1 MSILSSISLRQVDS
15 SLKRSKWFECPL
27 PSSLSNHGQATKQLT
42 LTQQFRTFKFIF
54 FGTIAEQT
62 AYLFSRRAF
71 LYHGRKLPSKL
82 RNYRELTMKRLNR
95 LTIAVVAS
103 SLLAAPAVYAA
114 PASISSPV
122 HAMFGKTKTST
133 VKLSLRNDSG
143 APMEVKVG
151 DKVMTLDPGKP
162 VSLNLEVGTRIV
174 ANSATPN
181 HPAGSLI
188 EEVISDHNGATII
201 IR

>member
-1 MSILSSISLRQVDS
+1 M
-15 SLKRSKWFECPL
+15 
-27 PSSLSNHGQATKQLT
+27 
-42 LTQQFRTFKFIF
+42 
-54 FGTIAEQT
+54 AEN
-62 AYLFSRRAF
+62 SRRN
-71 LYHGRKLPSKL
+71 LEV
-82 RNYRELTMKRLNR
+82 RELTMKVFNR
-95 LTIAVVAS
+95 LTIAVVAA

-122 HAMFGKTKTST
+122 HAMFAKTKTTT
-133 VKLSLRNDSG
+133 VKLNLRNESG

-174 ANSATPN
+174 ANSATAN
-181 HPAGSLI
+181 HAVGSII
-188 EEVISDHNGATII
+188 EEVVSEHNNATIV

>member
-1 MSILSSISLRQVDS
+1 
-15 SLKRSKWFECPL
+15 
-27 PSSLSNHGQATKQLT
+27 
-42 LTQQFRTFKFIF
+42 
-54 FGTIAEQT
+54 
-62 AYLFSRRAF
+62 
-71 LYHGRKLPSKL
+71 
-82 RNYRELTMKRLNR
+82 MKRLNR

-114 PASISSPV
+114 PASISLPV
-122 HAMFGKTKTST
+122 HAMFAKTKTSM

-162 VSLNLEVGTRIV
+162 VTLNLEVGTRIV

-181 HPAGSLI
+181 HPVGSLI
-188 EEVISDHNGATII
+188 EEVIRDHNGATII

>member
-1 MSILSSISLRQVDS
+1 
-15 SLKRSKWFECPL
+15 
-27 PSSLSNHGQATKQLT
+27 
-42 LTQQFRTFKFIF
+42 
-54 FGTIAEQT
+54 
-62 AYLFSRRAF
+62 
-71 LYHGRKLPSKL
+71 
-82 RNYRELTMKRLNR
+82 MKGLNR
-95 LTIAVVAS
+95 LSIAVVATS
-103 SLLAAPAVYAA
+103 VLAAPAIYAA
-114 PASISSPV
+114 PARISSPV
-122 HAMFGKTKTST
+122 HAMFAKTKSTT

-143 APMEVKVG
+143 SAMEVKVG

-162 VSLNLEVGTRIV
+162 VTLSLEVGTRIV

>member
-1 MSILSSISLRQVDS
+1 M
-15 SLKRSKWFECPL
+15 
-27 PSSLSNHGQATKQLT
+27 
-42 LTQQFRTFKFIF
+42 
-54 FGTIAEQT
+54 AEN
-62 AYLFSRRAF
+62 SRRN
-71 LYHGRKLPSKL
+71 LK
-82 RNYRELTMKRLNR
+82 YRELTMKVINR
-95 LTIAVVAS
+95 LTLAVVAT

-122 HAMFGKTKTST
+122 PAMFTKAKITT

-143 APMEVKVG
+143 APLEVKVG

-162 VSLNLEVGTRIV
+162 VSMNLEVGTRIV

-181 HPAGSLI
+181 HAAGSLI
-188 EEVISDHNGATII
+188 EEVISDHNGATIV